1 MVKRAQ
7 ERDGGRVR
15 IYLAS
20 SWRNEHQPRVLAE
33 LRALGHEVYDFRN
46 PQVQGPPGVP
56 ADGFSWKQTDP
67 TWGSRL
73 SPDIVDRYKRMLSH
87 PRASEGFA
95 ADYDAMRWAD
105 AFVLLLPCGRSA
117 HLEAGWA
124 LGRGKP
130 TIVLLPEPATRT
142 CSRCRG
148 EGFESIHVIFEL
160 RYKDPC
166 PVCNG
171 SGLELAWGFEPEL
184 IYLLAGSGN
193 IVTTAAEAHERLREA
208 ERQGQ
213 RMNMA

>member
-1 MVKRAQ
+1 M
-7 ERDGGRVR
+7 R

-20 SWRNEHQPRVLAE
+20 SWRNEHQPRVLTE
-33 LRALGHEVYDFRN
+33 LRAIGHEVYDFRN
-46 PQVQGPPGVP
+46 PQVQGPPGMP

-73 SPDIVDRYKRMLSH
+73 SPDIVDRYKRMLAH

-130 TIVLLPEPATRT
+130 TIVLLPEPVTRT
-142 CSRCRG
+142 CGRCGGKGSESSG
-148 EGFESIHVIFEL
+148 EGLCS
-160 RYKDPC
+160 RWAC
-166 PVCNG
+166 PVCGG
-171 SGLELAWGFEPEL
+171 SGLELAWAFEPEL
-184 IYLLAGSGN
+184 MYLLAGPSN
-193 IVTTAAEAHERLREA
+193 IATTAEEVHERLRRA
-208 ERQGQ
+208 LERDRTQ
-213 RMNMA
+213 RSE